1 MEGAPDVSLS
11 TGMPENERKQR
22 VVRIYKP
29 AKNAMQSVRTKE
41 LLQSLVC
48 YAVLLLLLYLHR
60 MERNW

>member
-1 MEGAPDVSLS
+1 
-11 TGMPENERKQR
+11 MPENERKQR